1 MTVTIHQKWHIEEKQ
16 SPLDDSTVV
25 VAFNQAVEG
34 KGSLLQEEQPF
45 LLVVRYESGNLWV
58 FINWQGRLDFGFGN
72 VEVTYRLPPERAK
85 EEQWR
90 RSKEGKATISLNPTL
105 FLESLAKSERLVA
118 KLKSGPMAVFDLK
131 GIDIVVERIERSKR
145 GFVEDERGKEEIESR
160 KNEKEKID
168 RQYKEAQQRKPV
180 GGAGEMVYLYTP
192 LQETIDNFDHRIVG
206 DSEFMFE
213 LDLFKKMS
221 TTIITNYHSGK
232 RDDSVN
238 TEYFDLYV
246 SLVERYNRI
255 LDSQ

>member
-25 VAFNQAVEG
+25 MAFNHAVEG
-34 KGSLLQEEQPF
+34 KSKFLKPF
-45 LLVVRYESGNLWV
+45 LLVVRYQSGNLWV
-58 FINWQGRLDFGFGN
+58 FIHWQGDLDFGRGN

-85 EEQWR
+85 EEQWH
-90 RSKEGKATISLNPTL
+90 RSKEGKATIYPNPTL

-145 GFVEDERGKEEIESR
+145 GFVEDERGKEEIEPQD

-180 GGAGEMVYLYTP
+180 GGAGEMVYWYIP
-192 LQETIDNFDHRIVG
+192 LQETIDKFDHRIVG

-221 TTIITNYHSGK
+221 TAIITNYHSGK